1 MLNSLIRYHLLFF
14 LILGAFSQVNA
25 NEQSAFEFV
34 KAQSNKTNPLYGYLV
49 GPGTEKLDKPVLKP
63 FSTDG
68 CSQSPNGFREYQ
80 FVECC
85 VAHDVAYWIGGT
97 WDAKNRADQELALC
111 IEKKANKTIS
121 QIYLKGVSVGGTA
134 KGINTFR
141 WGYGW
146 DEVRDYR
153 DLTPAEMAQAETMY
167 GKNIYKLH
175 EMLQEKS
182 YEINLELLTLD
193 MLNLNRSYDDELI
206 YYFLQNNLKRIDQV
220 TFGQKLFIDEGSF
233 YYRIRLKSCGDSP
246 VDFNIAHWSA
256 WKKFVL
262 YNVSIHSLPWS
273 ELAPFITDIRDPN
286 GCLR

>member
-1 MLNSLIRYHLLFF
+1 MLNSLIRYQLLFF
-14 LILGAFSQVNA
+14 LILGGFSQSGA
-25 NEQSAFEFV
+25 TEQSAFEFV

-49 GPGTEKLDKPVLKP
+49 GPGTETLDKPVLKP

-68 CSQSPNGFREYQ
+68 CSQSPNSFGDYE

-85 VAHDVAYWIGGT
+85 VAHDVAYWIGGAL
-97 WDAKNRADQELALC
+97 DAKNQADQELAQC

-121 QIYLKGVSVGGTA
+121 QIYLRGVSVGGTA

-153 DLTPAEMAQAETMY
+153 DLTPAEIAQAEKMY

-175 EMLQEKS
+175 EMLQAKT

-206 YYFLQNNLKRIDQV
+206 YYFLQNNLKRSDQV
-220 TFGQKLFIDEGSF
+220 TFGQKVFIDKSSF
-233 YYRIRLKSCGDSP
+233 FYRIRLKSCGDSP
-246 VDFNIAHWSA
+246 VDFNISHWEA

-273 ELAPFITDIRDPN
+273 ELAPFITEIRDPG
-286 GCLR
+286 GCLK